1 MVLTD
6 LTDFENVA
14 YTYTFGIVGIVFIVL
29 FLVFGIIFLARKTEL
44 NYTFGYRSFFSLS
57 SNDRWNWCNK
67 VFFNSIFIFEPLFL
81 IAHIVIFVLSIVYN
95 WSFAYVTI
103 SMACSLVFL
112 IPVTLFIE
120 IYGRIKF
127 PKSQDEPIKPLVEN
141 EKSKKQDIDD
151 FWS

>member
-14 YTYTFGIVGIVFIVL
+14 YTYTFGIVGIVFVVL
-29 FLVFGIIFLARKTEL
+29 FLVFGIIFVARKTEL

-81 IAHIVIFVLSIVYN
+81 IAHIVIFALSIVYN

-103 SMACSLVFL
+103 SMACSLVF
-112 IPVTLFIE
+112 
-120 IYGRIKF
+120 
-127 PKSQDEPIKPLVEN
+127 
-141 EKSKKQDIDD
+141 
-151 FWS
+151 